1 MSYNILICDDE
12 RDIVSALKIYLEAEG
27 YRTFAAA
34 NGREA
39 LAILDREDI
48 HLVLLDIMMPVMDG
62 VEALRRMR
70 DEGNDVPVLLLTAK
84 AEVRD
89 RVAGL
94 DAGADDYLTKPF
106 AMEELLAR
114 LRSLIRRGTPGTPD
128 TVRLGDMVLDTRQ
141 GILKCVNSIALV
153 SRETELLAL
162 LMRSTDRDLKESE
175 ILSRVWKDFAGADAE
190 TLKLYVRY
198 INGKL
203 LSVGACFRV
212 ERRPGGMRLCREAEK

>member
-1 MSYNILICDDE
+1 MRILVAEDEDDM
-12 RDIVSALKIYLEAEG
+12 RDVLEAYLTISG
-27 YRTFAAA
+27 YEAVTAK
-34 NGREA
+34 NGAEA
-39 LAILDREDI
+39 LDKVREGGFDAA
-48 HLVLLDIMMPVMDG
+48 VMDIMMPVMDG
-62 VEALRRMR
+62 VEALKRMR
-70 DEGNDVPVLLLTAK
+70 DEGNTVPVLLLTAK

-114 LRSLIRRGTPGTPD
+114 LRSLIRRGTPGAPD

-175 ILSRVWKDFAGADAE
+175 ILSRVWKDFEGADGEA
-190 TLKLYVRY
+190 LKLYVRY

-212 ERRPGGMRLCREAEK
+212 EHRPGGMRLCREAEK

>member
-1 MSYNILICDDE
+1 MRILIAEDEDDML
-12 RDIVSALKIYLEAEG
+12 DVLEAYLTLSG
-27 YRTFAAA
+27 YETVTAK
-34 NGREA
+34 NGAEA
-39 LAILDREDI
+39 LARAREGGLDAA
-48 HLVLLDIMMPVMDG
+48 VMDIMMPVMDG
-62 VEALRRMR
+62 VEALKRMR
-70 DEGNDVPVLLLTAK
+70 EEGMDVPVLLLTAK

-128 TVRLGDMVLDTRQ
+128 TVRLEEMTLDIRQ

-153 SRETELLAL
+153 GRETELLAL
-162 LMRSTDRDLKESE
+162 LMRSTDREISEKE
-175 ILSRVWKDFAGADAE
+175 ILSRVWRDFAGADGE

-203 LSVGACFRV
+203 SSVGARFRV